1 MKEGELEE
9 ELEEEAI
16 EFEET
21 IRSQKEIRMEEIR
34 MEDLWLEDF
43 GDEGGEFENIIEWRR
58 VAGDG
63 QFAVP
68 NSWPNHQA
76 R

>member
-34 MEDLWLEDF
+34 MEDL
-43 GDEGGEFENIIEWRR
+43 
-58 VAGDG
+58 
-63 QFAVP
+63 
-68 NSWPNHQA
+68 
-76 R
+76 